1 MKIMVVGGAGF
12 IGHHVVKE
20 LQDQGHTCVVLD
32 NWTTYG
38 ILDPKQHMKLIDERI
53 NYMGHPTLCP
63 WDIASAAHI
72 KTSFEKHQPEVVI
85 HLASFPRAKIVNSD
99 PLTARHTMIDGLENL
114 LANSVAVGVKRF
126 VYISSSM
133 VYGDFLGGVTEDAP
147 CKPGSIYAAYK
158 HAGELLTKHFAAKH
172 NMEYSIV
179 RPSAVYGP
187 RDVEDRVVSK
197 FFMNALQDKPL
208 NVNGVDEKLDF
219 SFVEDV
225 AHGIVLAATHVLAAD
240 ETFNIT
246 RGEEDTILRA
256 AELVRTIV
264 GKGEI
269 NVRERDMSMPSRGY
283 LSTEKAYRLLNYEP
297 HTNIEQGFPLY
308 YEWIQN
314 SLLRS

>member
-20 LQDQGHTCVVLD
+20 LQDSGHECIVLD

-38 ILDPKQHMKLIDERI
+38 ILEPKAHQKLIDERI
-53 NYMGHPTLCP
+53 DYMGHPTMCP
-63 WDIASAAHI
+63 WDIASTNHI
-72 KTSFEKHQPEVVI
+72 NSSFERHNPDVVI
-85 HLASFPRAKIVNSD
+85 HLASFPRAKIVNTN
-99 PLTARHTMIDGLENL
+99 PLMARHTMINGLENL
-114 LANSVAVGVKRF
+114 LTASVNTGVKRF

-133 VYGDFLGGVTEDAP
+133 VYGDFEGGVTEDTP

-158 HAGELLTKHFAAKH
+158 HAGELLTKHFADKH
-172 NMEYSIV
+172 NMDYAIV

-197 FFMNALQDKPL
+197 FFMNAIQDKPL
-208 NVNGVDEKLDF
+208 NVNGVNEKLDF

-225 AHGIVLAATHVLAAD
+225 AHGIVLAATHPLAMN

-256 AELVRTIV
+256 AELVKCLV
-264 GKGEI
+264 GKGDI

-283 LSTEKAYRLLNYEP
+283 LSTDKAYRLINYEP
-297 HTNIEQGFPLY
+297 RTNIEQGFPLY

-314 SLLRS
+314 SLLRA

>member
-1 MKIMVVGGAGF
+1 MRIMVVGGAGF
-12 IGHHVVKE
+12 IGHNVVQQLEELGHHVV
-20 LQDQGHTCVVLD
+20 VVD

-38 ILDPKQHMKLIDERI
+38 ILEPTAHMKLIDERMSLFNGAI
-53 NYMGHPTLCP
+53 MCP
-63 WDIASAAHI
+63 WDISNREKILASVDRHR
-72 KTSFEKHQPEVVI
+72 PEVII

-99 PLTARHTMIDGLENL
+99 PLSARSTMIDGLEHL
-114 LANSVAVGVKRF
+114 LTGAKESKVKRF

-133 VYGDFLGGVTEDAP
+133 VYGDFEGGVTEDAP

-158 HAGELLTKHFAAKH
+158 HAGELLTKHFAEKY

-197 FFMNALQDKPL
+197 FFMNALHDKPL
-208 NVNGVDEKLDF
+208 NVNGVNEKLDF
-219 SFVEDV
+219 SYVDDV
-225 AHGIVLAATHVLAAD
+225 ARGIVLAATHVLAAD

-264 GKGEI
+264 GKGKI

-297 HTNIEQGFPLY
+297 RTNIEQGFPLY

>member
-1 MKIMVVGGAGF
+1 MKIIVVGGAGF

-32 NWTTYG
+32 SCTTYG
-38 ILDPKQHMKLIDERI
+38 ILEPVAHERLINERMD
-53 NYMGHPTLCP
+53 YMNRSEMYHG
-63 WDIASAAHI
+63 DISDWNDVQ
-72 KTSFEKHQPEVVI
+72 SCFEQHQPEVVI
-85 HLASFPRAKIVNSD
+85 HLASFPRAKIVNTD

-114 LANSVAVGVKRF
+114 LTSSVDVGAKRF
-126 VYISSSM
+126 VYVSSSM
-133 VYGDFLGGVTEDAP
+133 VYGDFAGGVTEDAA

-208 NVNGVDEKLDF
+208 NVNGVNEKLDF

-256 AELVRTIV
+256 AELVRDIV
-264 GKGEI
+264 GKGGI

-283 LSTEKAYRLLNYEP
+283 LNTDKAYRLLNYEP